1 MLTGLNGDALPGDIL
16 RRDDGPIAALFREDT
31 KPGRPGSPS
40 RLTVHAAA
48 EWSRAHLDAS
58 PEAVRTALLGALA
71 DRFGVT
77 ASPDEARAHRW
88 RYAAVETTCEAPC
101 LYDPGRR
108 LGYAGDGCLGPRI
121 EAAYDSGLAL
131 AERLLADLA

>member
-1 MLTGLNGDALPGDIL
+1 MVA
-16 RRDDGPIAALFREDT
+16 
-31 KPGRPGSPS
+31 
-40 RLTVHAAA
+40 
-48 EWSRAHLDAS
+48 RAHLEES
-58 PEAVRTALLGALA
+58 PEAVRATLLAVLA
-71 DRFGVT
+71 EQFGVT

-88 RYAAVETTCEAPC
+88 RYAAVEGTCGAPC

-121 EAAYDSGLAL
+121 EAAHDSGLAL